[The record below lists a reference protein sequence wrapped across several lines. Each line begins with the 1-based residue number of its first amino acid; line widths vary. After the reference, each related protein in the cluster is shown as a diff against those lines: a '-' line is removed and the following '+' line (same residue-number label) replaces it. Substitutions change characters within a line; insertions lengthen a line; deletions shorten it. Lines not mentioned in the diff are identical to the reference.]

1 MLAHALQLD
10 TPIAG
15 VRRTDL
21 MNVHVPPQPQNSG
34 QPQNAGPASQGY
46 GILVEPL
53 RGEVQ
58 VRRNGMLLAKSSQA
72 RVMYETRMAP
82 AIYFPRS
89 DLMVDLSQKVGL
101 QTFCPFKG
109 TACYHDLKLADGRIG
124 NGAWV
129 YETTQP
135 EAAQIAG
142 YVGFVPD
149 CETEFDLGGN
159 RLEPPE
165 YGNISG
171 TLVDWLLR
179 EAAFIPTPEDFTKVF
194 AQKLLEQGVY
204 LSRLSVLAWSLHPQ
218 IAGKNFIWEKATD
231 EVSLYTPS
239 YEIYEHPAY
248 NASPLRH
255 VSKGLGGVRHRI
267 DQDASD
273 DAFPILSDLRA
284 AGATDY
290 VAMPLPFSDGRIN
303 VLTVASDHPDG
314 FTTANLGLI
323 FECSAVIA
331 RYYEVFMQRENAQSL
346 LETYVGK
353 RTGARVLG
361 GRIRRGEGDEIDAAI
376 MFCDLRGSTLLEEQL
391 GRSDYI
397 KLLNGFFETASTIV
411 HDNGGEV
418 LKFIGDAVL
427 AVFPAGDDPE
437 QARAQALKS
446 ARTIA
451 PALAQVAAENALSS
465 LECASGIAYGTVTY
479 GNVGSRERLDFT
491 VIGQAANI
499 AARLGDYGKT
509 LGHQIVVSQN
519 SLPASCKNSTGL
531 GALKLH
537 NVSQPVES
545 YAVEPFLTAPPVQQ
559 QPELKGPPPAPKSM
573 AR

>member
-1 MLAHALQLD
+1 
-10 TPIAG
+10 
-15 VRRTDL
+15 
-21 MNVHVPPQPQNSG
+21 MNAHVPSPPNPAAPQGRGPQNR
-34 QPQNAGPASQGY
+34 GY

-58 VRRNGMLLAKSSQA
+58 VRRGGCLLAKSSRA
-72 RVMYETRMAP
+72 RVMYETRLQP
-82 AIYFPRS
+82 TIYIPRD
-89 DLMVDLSQKVGL
+89 DLVVDLSNRVGL

-109 TACYHDLKLADGRIG
+109 TAQYHDLKLAEGRID
-124 NGAWV
+124 NAVWI
-129 YETTQP
+129 YENTLP
-135 EAAQIAG
+135 EASQIEG
-142 YVGFVPD
+142 HVGFVADP
-149 CETEFDLGGN
+149 CTEIDLGSN
-159 RLEPPE
+159 QIAPPE

-171 TLVDWLLR
+171 PLIDWLLR
-179 EAAFIPTPEDFTKVF
+179 EAAFLPTPEDFTRAF
-194 AQKLLEQGVY
+194 SQKLLEQGVC

-218 IAGKNFIWEKATD
+218 IAGKNFIWQKSTD
-231 EVSLYTPS
+231 EVTTYAPS

-267 DQDASD
+267 DSEDSA

-284 AGATDY
+284 AGSTDY

-303 VLTVASDHPDG
+303 VLTVASDHPEG
-314 FTTANLGLI
+314 FSTANLGLI
-323 FECSAVIA
+323 FECSAVVA

-353 RTGARVLG
+353 RTGERVLG
-361 GRIRRGEGDEIDAAI
+361 GKIRRGEGDEIDAAI

-391 GRSDYI
+391 GRRDYI
-397 KLLNGFFETASTIV
+397 KLLNEFFDTASTIV
-411 HDNGGEV
+411 QDNGGEV

-427 AVFPAGDDPE
+427 AVFPVGDAAGADAN
-437 QARAQALKS
+437 QARAQALIS
-446 ARTIA
+446 ARSIV
-451 PALAQVAAENALSS
+451 PALAQVASEHDLPQ

-509 LGHQIVVSQN
+509 LGQQIVVSQN
-519 SLPASCKNSTGL
+519 SLPSSYQNTTPL
-531 GALKLH
+531 GALALH
-537 NVSQPVES
+537 NVSQPVEAF
-545 YAVEPFLTAPPVQQ
+545 AVSPLTVAPEKKSQESP
-559 QPELKGPPPAPKSM
+559 KGPPPAPEAVSK
-573 AR
+573 

>member
-1 MLAHALQLD
+1 
-10 TPIAG
+10 
-15 VRRTDL
+15 
-21 MNVHVPPQPQNSG
+21 MNVHVPPQPHSPG
-34 QPQNAGPASQGY
+34 PQNHGY

-53 RGEVQ
+53 RGEIQ
-58 VRRNGMLLAKSSQA
+58 VRRNGSLLAKSSRA
-72 RVMYETRMAP
+72 RVMYETRLP
-82 AIYFPRS
+82 PTIYIPRS
-89 DLMVDLSQKVGL
+89 DLTVDLSNKIGL

-109 TACYHDLKLADGRIG
+109 TACYHDLKLADERVNNAVWI
-124 NGAWV
+124 
-129 YETTQP
+129 YENTLP
-135 EAAQIAG
+135 EAAQIEG
-142 YVGFVPD
+142 HVGFVTDPN
-149 CETEFDLGGN
+149 TEFDLGSN
-159 RLEPPE
+159 KIAPPE

-171 TLVDWLLR
+171 PLIDWILR
-179 EAAFIPTPEDFTKVF
+179 EAAFIPTPEDFTR
-194 AQKLLEQGVY
+194 ALSYKLLEQGVY

-218 IAGKNFIWEKATD
+218 IAGKNFIWQKATD
-231 EVSLYTPS
+231 EVSIYAPS

-267 DQDASD
+267 DRDED
-273 DAFPILSDLRA
+273 EDAFPILTDLRA

-314 FTTANLGLI
+314 FSTANLGLI

-331 RYYEVFMQRENAQSL
+331 RYFEVFMQRENAQSL

-361 GRIRRGEGDEIDAAI
+361 GKIRRGEGDEIDAAI

-391 GRSDYI
+391 GRRDYI

-427 AVFPAGDDPE
+427 AVFPAGEDADL
-437 QARAQALKS
+437 ARTQALKS
-446 ARTIA
+446 ARSIV
-451 PALAQVAAENALSS
+451 PALAEIATENALPA

-499 AARLGDYGKT
+499 AARLGDYGKA
-509 LGHQIVVSQN
+509 LGHQIVVSKN
-519 SLPASCKNSTGL
+519 SLPGTCQNSTPL
-531 GALKLH
+531 GALNLH
-537 NVSQPVES
+537 NVTQPVES
-545 YAVEPFLTAPPVQQ
+545 YAVAPFLKA
-559 QPELKGPPPAPKSM
+559 PAPKLQPPPNGSPPSPEPVTKLSP
-573 AR
+573 

>member
-1 MLAHALQLD
+1 
-10 TPIAG
+10 
-15 VRRTDL
+15 
-21 MNVHVPPQPQNSG
+21 MNAHVPPHPQNSG
-34 QPQNAGPASQGY
+34 PDRGRPQNRGLQNRGY

-58 VRRNGMLLAKSSQA
+58 VRRGGCLLAKSNRA
-72 RVMYETRMAP
+72 RVMYETRLEP
-82 AIYFPRS
+82 TIYIPRE
-89 DLMVDLSQKVGL
+89 DLVVDLSNKVGM

-109 TACYHDLKLADGRIG
+109 TAQYHDLKLEDERVDNAVWI
-124 NGAWV
+124 
-129 YETTQP
+129 YENALP
-135 EAAQIAG
+135 EASQIEG
-142 YVGFVPD
+142 HVGFVADP
-149 CETEFDLGGN
+149 CTEIDLGSN
-159 RLEPPE
+159 QIAPPE

-171 TLVDWLLR
+171 PLIDWLLR
-179 EAAFIPTPEDFTKVF
+179 EAAFLPTPAEFTKAF
-194 AQKLLEQGVY
+194 SEKLLEQGVY

-218 IAGKNFIWEKATD
+218 IAGKNFIWQRATD
-231 EVSLYTPS
+231 EVTTYAPS
-239 YEIYEHPAY
+239 YEIYEHPSY

-267 DQDASD
+267 DTEDSD

-303 VLTVASDHPDG
+303 VLTVASDHPEG
-314 FTTANLGLI
+314 FSTANLGLI
-323 FECSAVIA
+323 FECSAVVA

-353 RTGARVLG
+353 RTGERVLG
-361 GRIRRGEGDEIDAAI
+361 GKIRRGEGDEIDAAI
-376 MFCDLRGSTLLEEQL
+376 MFCDLRGSTLLEEKL
-391 GRSDYI
+391 GRRDYI
-397 KLLNGFFETASTIV
+397 RLLNGFFETASSIV

-427 AVFPAGDDPE
+427 AVFPASETGGADADL
-437 QARAQALKS
+437 ARAQALKS
-446 ARTIA
+446 ARSIA
-451 PALAQVAAENALSS
+451 PALANVAAEHGLEG

-509 LGHQIVVSQN
+509 VGHQIVVSEN
-519 SLPASCKNSTGL
+519 SLPGSCQDSTAL
-531 GALKLH
+531 GALNLH
-537 NVSQPVES
+537 NVSEAVQS
-545 YAVEPFLTAPPVQQ
+545 YAVAPFRHAPAPKILAA
-559 QPELKGPPPAPKSM
+559 PDGPPPVPVTMVK
-573 AR
+573 

>member
-1 MLAHALQLD
+1 
-10 TPIAG
+10 
-15 VRRTDL
+15 
-21 MNVHVPPQPQNSG
+21 MNAHVPPPSDNSGPQNR
-34 QPQNAGPASQGY
+34 GY

-53 RGEVQ
+53 RGEVK
-58 VRRNGMLLAKSSQA
+58 VTRNGCLLAKSSRA
-72 RVMYETRMAP
+72 RVMYETRMP
-82 AIYFPRS
+82 PTIYIPRK
-89 DLMVDLSQKVGL
+89 DLTVDLSHRVGL

-109 TACYHDLKLADGRIG
+109 TACYHDLKLADGRVDNAVWI
-124 NGAWV
+124 
-129 YETTQP
+129 YENTLP
-135 EAAQIAG
+135 EAAQIEG
-142 YVGFVPD
+142 HVGFVSGP
-149 CETEFDLGGN
+149 ETEFDLGSN
-159 RLEPPE
+159 KIAPPE

-171 TLVDWLLR
+171 PLIDWLLR
-179 EAAFIPTPEDFTKVF
+179 EAAFIPTPEDFAK
-194 AQKLLEQGVY
+194 ALAHKLRAQGVY

-218 IAGKNFIWEKATD
+218 IAGKNFIWQKDTD
-231 EVSLYTPS
+231 EVSIYAPS

-267 DQDASD
+267 DREDD
-273 DAFPILSDLRA
+273 EDAFPILADLRA

-331 RYYEVFMQRENAQSL
+331 RYFEVFMQRENAQSV

-353 RTGARVLG
+353 RTGARVLSG
-361 GRIRRGEGDEIDAAI
+361 KIRRGEGDEIDAAI

-391 GRSDYI
+391 GRRDYI
-397 KLLNGFFETASTIV
+397 KLLNGFFDTASTIV

-427 AVFPAGDDPE
+427 AVFPAEEDPE
-437 QARAQALKS
+437 LARLHALKS
-446 ARTIA
+446 ARSIV
-451 PALAQVAAENALSS
+451 PALADLAKETGTPG
-465 LECASGIAYGTVTY
+465 LECASGVAFGTVTY

-509 LGHQIVVSQN
+509 LRHQILVSKD
-519 SLPASCKNSTGL
+519 SLPRSYADVTPL
-531 GALKLH
+531 GALNLH
-537 NVSQPVES
+537 NISTPIES
-545 YAVEPFLTAPPVQQ
+545 YAVPPFHQS
-559 QPELKGPPPAPKSM
+559 PEAKPQPPASRPPSVPEVVTKISP
-573 AR
+573 

>member
-1 MLAHALQLD
+1 
-10 TPIAG
+10 
-15 VRRTDL
+15 
-21 MNVHVPPQPQNSG
+21 MNAHVPPPPNSAGPNSTGPQNRG
-34 QPQNAGPASQGY
+34 PQNHGY

-58 VRRNGMLLAKSSQA
+58 VRRGGCLLAKSTRA
-72 RVMYETRMAP
+72 RVMYETRVQP
-82 AIYFPRS
+82 TIYIPRD
-89 DLMVDLSQKVGL
+89 DLVVDLSNKVGL

-109 TACYHDLKLADGRIG
+109 TACYHDLKLEDGRVDNAVWI
-124 NGAWV
+124 
-129 YETTQP
+129 YENTLP
-135 EAAQIAG
+135 EASQIAG
-142 YVGFVPD
+142 HVGFVSDPD
-149 CETEFDLGGN
+149 TLIDLGSN
-159 RLEPPE
+159 QIAPPE

-171 TLVDWLLR
+171 PLVDWLLR
-179 EAAFIPTPEDFTKVF
+179 EAAFLPTPAEFTKAF
-194 AQKLLEQGVY
+194 AEKLLEQGVN

-218 IAGKNFIWEKATD
+218 IAGKTFTWQKATN
-231 EVSLYTPS
+231 EVTTYAPS

-267 DQDASD
+267 DTEDSD

-303 VLTVASDHPDG
+303 VLTVASDHPNG
-314 FTTANLGLI
+314 FSTANLGLI
-323 FECSAVIA
+323 FECSAVVA

-353 RTGARVLG
+353 RTGERVLG
-361 GRIRRGEGDEIDAAI
+361 GKIRRGEGDEIDAAI

-391 GRSDYI
+391 GRHDYI
-397 KLLNGFFETASTIV
+397 KLLNAFFDTASTIV

-427 AVFPAGDDPE
+427 AVFPAGEESGQDAD

-446 ARTIA
+446 ARSIV
-451 PALAQVAAENALSS
+451 PALAEVAAEHDLPE
-465 LECASGIAYGTVTY
+465 LKCASGIAYGTVTY

-519 SLPASCKNSTGL
+519 SLPGSCQNATPL
-531 GALKLH
+531 GALSLH

-545 YAVEPFLTAPPVQQ
+545 YALAPFLTAPDRKP
-559 QPELKGPPPAPKSM
+559 QPEPGGPPPVPVKVIK
-573 AR
+573 

>member
-1 MLAHALQLD
+1 
-10 TPIAG
+10 
-15 VRRTDL
+15 
-21 MNVHVPPQPQNSG
+21 MNAHVPSPPDNS
-34 QPQNAGPASQGY
+34 AGPYRRGPKSNGY

-53 RGEVQ
+53 RGEIR
-58 VRRNGMLLAKSSQA
+58 VRLGDCLLAQSSRA
-72 RVMYETRMAP
+72 RVMYETRLQP
-82 AIYFPRS
+82 TIYVPRD
-89 DLMVDLSQKVGL
+89 DLTVDLSNRVGQ
-101 QTFCPFKG
+101 QTYCPFKG
-109 TACYHDLKLADGRIG
+109 TACYHDLKLEDGRVDNAVWI
-124 NGAWV
+124 
-129 YETTQP
+129 YENTEP
-135 EAAQIAG
+135 EASQIEG
-142 YVGFVPD
+142 HVGFVAD
-149 CETEFDLGGN
+149 AGITIDLGTN
-159 RLEPPE
+159 TIASPE

-171 TLVDWLLR
+171 PLVDWLLR
-179 EAAFIPTPEDFTKVF
+179 EAAFLPTPADFTQAF
-194 AQKLLEQGVY
+194 AAKLLEQGVQ

-218 IAGKNFIWEKATD
+218 IAGKNFIWQKAAN
-231 EVSLYTPS
+231 EVTTYAPS

-267 DQDASD
+267 DTTDHD
-273 DAFPILSDLRA
+273 DTFPILSDLRA

-323 FECSAVIA
+323 FECSAVVA

-353 RTGARVLG
+353 RTGERVLG
-361 GRIRRGEGDEIDAAI
+361 GKIRRGEGDEIDAAI

-391 GRSDYI
+391 GRRDYI
-397 KLLNGFFETASTIV
+397 KLLNAFFDAASTIV

-427 AVFPAGDDPE
+427 AVFPAGDTADE
-437 QARAQALKS
+437 ARTQALTS
-446 ARTIA
+446 VRSIA
-451 PALAQVAAENALSS
+451 PALAEVAAEHDLPG

-499 AARLGDYGKT
+499 AARLGDYGKAH
-509 LGHQIVVSQN
+509 GHQIVVSQN
-519 SLPASCKNSTGL
+519 SLPRSCQNATAL
-531 GALKLH
+531 GALPLH
-537 NVSQPVES
+537 NVSQPVEAFAVS
-545 YAVEPFLTAPPVQQ
+545 PLQVAPEKRPLESPEAPPPPVEPI
-559 QPELKGPPPAPKSM
+559 S
-573 AR
+573 R